1 MTELGYVF
9 ERFPS
14 YVQTFCYREVNE
26 LHRQGAALAIF
37 SIRRPESEPPQ
48 NWDKQLIEKIQYLPS
63 EKELRDEVARA
74 GRNGF
79 VPKEALREIEKWG
92 RQPDFLRLYQAVYI
106 GIRLRERNLKHVH
119 AHFAGLAARTAFWI
133 KEFFGIPYSF
143 TAHANDIF
151 APRPFVI
158 GLDKLIDSASAVV
171 TESDYAAAIL
181 RKQFPR
187 SSKKILRIYNGL
199 DISQFHQSSFN
210 APIPLIISV
219 GRLVEK
225 KGFTYLIE
233 ACRRLNERGRSFRC
247 EIIGEGPLKDSLWS
261 QIVENKLE
269 TIVRLMGAQ
278 TQKEIGQRLSAATVF
293 CLPCVVEQDGGM
305 DNLPTVIAEAMGSG
319 LPVVTTPI
327 AGVPEMV
334 VDNVNGFLVPSAD
347 PASLADALDKV
358 MGDKDLAQRLGANGR
373 ERAQDLFS
381 IETSANAL
389 RELFKRLSRNA
400 DSVRSE

>member
-37 SIRRPESEPPQ
+37 SVRRPEFEPPQ
-48 NWDKQLIEKIQYLPS
+48 NWDKQLIEKVQYLPS
-63 EKELRDEVARA
+63 EKELRDEIGRA

-106 GIRLRERNLKHVH
+106 GIRLREQNLKHVH
-119 AHFAGLAARTAFWI
+119 AHFAGLAARTVFWI
-133 KEFFGIPYSF
+133 KKFFGIPYSF

-151 APRPFVI
+151 APRPFAI
-158 GLDKLIDSASAVV
+158 GLDKLIDSARAVV
-171 TESDYAAAIL
+171 TESDYAASIL

-187 SSKKILRIYNGL
+187 NSKKILRIYNGL
-199 DISQFHQSSFN
+199 DISQFHQSSFD
-210 APIPLIISV
+210 APSLLIISV

-233 ACRRLNERGRSFRC
+233 ACRRLNERGRNFLC
-247 EIIGEGPLKDSLWS
+247 EIIGEGPLEDSLRS
-261 QIVENKLE
+261 QIIESKLE
-269 TIVRLMGAQ
+269 KVVSLAGGQ
-278 TQKEIGQRLSAATVF
+278 TQKEIVRRLSAATVF

-327 AGVPEMV
+327 AGIPEMV
-334 VDNVNGFLVPSAD
+334 VDNANGFLVPPGD

-358 MGDKDLAQRLGANGR
+358 MGDKALAQRLGAHGR
-373 ERAQDLFS
+373 ERAQEFFS
-381 IETSANAL
+381 IATSANAL
-389 RELFKRLSRNA
+389 RELFKRLSLNT
-400 DSVRSE
+400 DSAHSE